1 MTIQQHKFSTLAEPI
16 YLLYDARM
24 LKHRPIGWKKPKSFP
39 RYRDQAEDDYPIENP
54 ERVKVIYERLC
65 NLNNRLIGDC
75 GLLYKHLRCRL
86 ASKEEILFAHSEAQ
100 YNRLA
105 QLEFLT
111 DEELHAMSEDPK
123 SDMYYNRKS
132 FEVARLAAGG
142 LLTCVDAICAPR
154 TTAKKSVALVRP
166 PGHHACQSKE
176 MGVVVAAKYAL
187 KNHKAKRV
195 AILDWDIHDG
205 NATAEA
211 TIENENIF
219 RIDLHRYNPKHP
231 FYPFTGSPRDVGAG
245 KAKGLNLNVAWSQ
258 GAMGN
263 REYAAAFYELVLPL
277 LADYRPDLLIISC
290 GLDAAMGDLLGDC
303 SLTPGFFHAMT
314 RAALET
320 VGPKTPVLLALEG
333 GYTISVIPDCMEAV
347 TLAMLNLP
355 FFCHSGQEMLPIYS
369 SCTSSGAAEPAPNAP
384 FQVWSPENA
393 LDRSR
398 HVLSKYYVRL
408 ESLSLQ
414 LSKSAVNDINNSIR
428 IFHGLRR
435 WKHLPLKL
443 IYDPS
448 SYLSGH
454 KRAHYETYPYYAA
467 YGAVWPIP
475 FARPRIYLW
484 YGTEKHHGKKPYT
497 QRHL

>member
-1 MTIQQHKFSTLAEPI
+1 
-16 YLLYDARM
+16 
-24 LKHRPIGWKKPKSFP
+24 
-39 RYRDQAEDDYPIENP
+39 
-54 ERVKVIYERLC
+54 
-65 NLNNRLIGDC
+65 
-75 GLLYKHLRCRL
+75 
-86 ASKEEILFAHSEAQ
+86 
-100 YNRLA
+100 
-105 QLEFLT
+105 
-111 DEELHAMSEDPK
+111 
-123 SDMYYNRKS
+123 
-132 FEVARLAAGG
+132 
-142 LLTCVDAICAPR
+142 
-154 TTAKKSVALVRP
+154 
-166 PGHHACQSKE
+166 
-176 MGVVVAAKYAL
+176 
-187 KNHKAKRV
+187 
-195 AILDWDIHDG
+195 
-205 NATAEA
+205 
-211 TIENENIF
+211 
-219 RIDLHRYNPKHP
+219 
-231 FYPFTGSPRDVGAG
+231 
-245 KAKGLNLNVAWSQ
+245 
-258 GAMGN
+258 
-263 REYAAAFYELVLPL
+263 
-277 LADYRPDLLIISC
+277 
-290 GLDAAMGDLLGDC
+290 
-303 SLTPGFFHAMT
+303 
-314 RAALET
+314 
-320 VGPKTPVLLALEG
+320 
-333 GYTISVIPDCMEAV
+333 MEAV